1 MKRVILLF
9 VGLAGALSLLWAGVL
24 VAAGVRTGDS
34 PTVMS
39 NETIDGTLY
48 SAGNTVRVDGTVKG
62 DLICGGQQ
70 VTVNGTVN
78 GDVLCA
84 AQSITVSGHVT
95 GSIRSVAQNISV
107 TGKVDGSVS
116 IAAMTANI
124 SGDSTI
130 GRDLTI
136 AAQDITMDGTVGR
149 DAQIVGRSFNT
160 NGKITRDLNVQ
171 ATTVS
176 LSDKATIG
184 NNFAYVSGPDASV
197 ATGAHI
203 SGKTTHNQPPKENP
217 TPAAITVS
225 AWLSALSLGFASFLL
240 LGIALLGASPRMM
253 ATTARA
259 ITKSPLGTI
268 GVGFLALILPP
279 VIAVFLFITIIGI
292 PLAFVILFSWMV
304 ALIAAISVSS
314 HALGKAVI
322 TKLKW
327 QEKWQNFAALV
338 IGVLII
344 FLIALIPYVG
354 GYALFATLLWGLG
367 GLVYAA
373 ASQRELSVKVG
384 SK

>member
-1 MKRVILLF
+1 MKRLVLLF
-9 VGLAGALSLLWAGVL
+9 VGLTGALSLLWAGVL
-24 VAAGVRTGDS
+24 VAADVRTGNS

-70 VTVNGTVN
+70 VTVNGTVD

-84 AQSITVSGHVT
+84 AQSIKVSGHVT
-95 GSIRSVAQNISV
+95 GNIRSVAQNITV

-116 IAAMTANI
+116 IGAMTANI
-124 SGDSTI
+124 SADSVI

-136 AAQDITMDGTVGR
+136 AAQDVTMDGAIGR
-149 DAQIVGRSFNT
+149 DAAVVGRSFST
-160 NGKITRDLNVQ
+160 NGKVTRDLNVQ
-171 ATTVS
+171 ASTVT
-176 LSDKATIG
+176 LSDKASVG
-184 NNFAYVSGPDASV
+184 NNFAYVSEPDASV

-203 SGKTTHNQPPKENP
+203 TGKTTHNLPPKNNP

-225 AWLSALSLGFASFLL
+225 AWLSALTLGFASFLL

-253 ATTARA
+253 AATAHA
-259 ITKSPLGTI
+259 ITKSPLGTL
-268 GVGFLALILPP
+268 GTGFLTLFVPP
-279 VIAVFLFITIIGI
+279 IVSIFLFITVIGI
-292 PLAFVILFSWMV
+292 PLAFVIFLSWLV
-304 ALIAAISVSS
+304 ALITAIAVSS
-314 HALGKAVI
+314 HALGKVII

-327 QEKWQNFAALV
+327 QERWQNFAALV
-338 IGVLII
+338 VGVFVI
-344 FLIALIPYVG
+344 FLLALIPYVG
-354 GYALFATLLWGLG
+354 GYIMFAALLWGLG

-373 ASQRELSVKVG
+373 GSQRKLTIKVG